1 MSRKKPQ
8 TRRRIWASGLRA
20 EYIAAIYL
28 WLKGY
33 RIIARRFKTPVGE
46 VDLIVLKGSALVFVE
61 VKLRKTFGDA
71 LESINAKSR
80 RRITKAAQY
89 FIMHNPQYAEF
100 GMRFDVIALGR
111 GFSLRHLDNA
121 WPAGP

>member
-1 MSRKKPQ
+1 MSRKKPR
-8 TRRRIWASGLRA
+8 TRRRIWASGLWA

-33 RIIARRFKTPVGE
+33 RIMARRFKTPVGE
-46 VDLIVLKGSALVFVE
+46 VDLIVRKGQALVFVE
-61 VKLRKTFGDA
+61 VKLRKTFADA

-111 GFSLRHLDNA
+111 GFSMRHLDNA